1 MLAIGDRDSPLARGP
16 RRNGSRTISSRLGR
30 VRAIPILIG
39 ESVQV
44 RTVAPKLGQ
53 QNAEIFRHLG
63 LTDAE
68 MHRLRERGVL

>member
-1 MLAIGDRDSPLARGP
+1 MSDPE
-16 RRNGSRTISSRLGR
+16 LGEIPHIR
-30 VRAIPILIG
+30 IPIKIG
-39 ESVQV
+39 ESVPV

>member
-1 MLAIGDRDSPLARGP
+1 MP
-16 RRNGSRTISSRLGR
+16 
-30 VRAIPILIG
+30 
-39 ESVQV
+39 V

-68 MHRLRERGVL
+68 MHRLRERGVLQSDAY